1 MSIPRLGLVLSVGL
15 LALTACGGGDGVTVP
30 DDDAGTSDVTTGN
43 DATTKK
49 DSGSDSTTTTD
60 GTVPPPELDATLD
73 IGFPDSFTVPDSSS
87 GGDAAVDGGGC
98 SPNGISCNGAI
109 ANTCNNGTLTQTNCA
124 LQNKLC
130 ANGFGCVTCMPGT
143 GSCNGNTGTLCKSDG
158 TGFVQNDCDPL
169 LGLTCN
175 GGVCSGSCANIGQ
188 SYIGCEYYAVTS
200 LNHLLNQTLFNFSVS
215 ISNTGPQA
223 ATVTITGPGNFN
235 SSYGVASGAIV
246 EVTLPWV
253 PSLSCGVGPCNG
265 GQPTTPTTARV
276 NGGAYRIRS
285 TQPVTVYQF
294 NARDYTKSGQF
305 SYTNDASLLLP
316 VNAMTGNYYVASHP
330 SFYLWP
336 GLIDIVAT
344 QDNTSV
350 TLAPSTNIAA
360 GGGYAANGGTITMNR
375 GDVVQVTNPVPGSV
389 SWGTDMSGSTV
400 TANAPVEVFGGH
412 ACVYVPA
419 SQAACDHLEE
429 VMFPTETLRTD
440 YFVIPPNVTGYTPKH
455 YVRIIGTTAGTT
467 LTYDPAVAGAPASL
481 GAGQVGVFET
491 TTPFK
496 VSANANHP
504 IMIATYM
511 EGAQNFGGGVLSGD
525 PAMSLAVATAQFR
538 TSYAFTAPNNYQINW
553 ATVIAPVAGT
563 VTIDATPVGGW
574 TNIGASGYRFAYY
587 QICNGNCGSFASN
600 HTATGSLPFGIQVYG
615 YGSYTSYWY
624 PGGLDLKR

>member
-87 GGDAAVDGGGC
+87 GGDAAVDSGGC

-175 GGVCSGSCANIGQ
+175 AGVCSGSCANIGQ

-419 SQAACDHLEE
+419 SQAACDHL
-429 VMFPTETLRTD
+429 R
-440 YFVIPPNVTGYTPKH
+440 
-455 YVRIIGTTAGTT
+455 
-467 LTYDPAVAGAPASL
+467 AS
-481 GAGQVGVFET
+481 VV
-491 TTPFK
+491 
-496 VSANANHP
+496 P
-504 IMIATYM
+504 I
-511 EGAQNFGGGVLSGD
+511 EPGF
-525 PAMSLAVATAQFR
+525 
-538 TSYAFTAPNNYQINW
+538 
-553 ATVIAPVAGT
+553 
-563 VTIDATPVGGW
+563 
-574 TNIGASGYRFAYY
+574 
-587 QICNGNCGSFASN
+587 CN
-600 HTATGSLPFGIQVYG
+600 
-615 YGSYTSYWY
+615 
-624 PGGLDLKR
+624 